1 MTTAAG
7 HTPQAHFA
15 AVDPVLAAIAAAA
28 GPCPLG
34 HSSRGSVF
42 EALARS
48 IAGQQLSGAVAARI
62 LERLIALHDGHFPTA
77 AELAAADVATLRGVG
92 FSFAKVAA
100 LHDLAAHTL
109 DGRLAAD
116 AVLAAQDDEAVIT
129 QCCSVRG
136 IGRWSAQ
143 MLLMFHLGRPDVL
156 PVGDFG
162 VCNGFRL
169 AYGLKGM
176 PQPAA
181 LARYGERWGPWRST
195 AAWTLWR
202 AVDLHRAGTLPV
214 RKSRAP
220 RVALVKAKTQAP

>member
-116 AVLAAQDDEAVIT
+116 APLQAVALRFVDEASGATTVAPSYAG
-129 QCCSVRG
+129 QDLLWHSVWRTLTCRG
-136 IGRWSAQ
+136 LLAVVSFGEPQAAAGRDRR
-143 MLLMFHLGRPDVL
+143 G
-156 PVGDFG
+156 
-162 VCNGFRL
+162 
-169 AYGLKGM
+169 
-176 PQPAA
+176 
-181 LARYGERWGPWRST
+181 LAR
-195 AAWTLWR
+195 ALR
-202 AVDLHRAGTLPV
+202 ADIEMLRNH
-214 RKSRAP
+214 
-220 RVALVKAKTQAP
+220 

>member
-1 MTTAAG
+1 MTTAPSPA
-7 HTPQAHFA
+7 QLHFA

-34 HSSRGSVF
+34 QSQRGSVF

-48 IAGQQLSGAVAARI
+48 VASQQLSGVVASRLI
-62 LERLIALHDGHFPTA
+62 ERLMGLHEGRFPTA
-77 AELAAADVATLRGVG
+77 GELAAHDVATLRGVG

-109 DGRLAAD
+109 DGRLASD
-116 AVLAAQDDEAVIT
+116 ELLAAQDDEAVIT
-129 QCCSVRG
+129 QCSNIRG

-181 LARYGERWGPWRST
+181 LAKFGARWAPWRST
-195 AAWTLWR
+195 AAWLLWR
-202 AVDLHRAGTLPV
+202 AVDLHRAQALPP
-214 RKSRAP
+214 RAGRAP
-220 RVALVKAKTQAP
+220 LVAQVKPKAS

>member
-1 MTTAAG
+1 MSIAPG
-7 HTPQAHFA
+7 DSPQTHFT
-15 AVDPVLAAIAAAA
+15 AVDPVLTAIAAAA

-34 HSSRGSVF
+34 LSSRGSVF
-42 EALARS
+42 EVLARS

-62 LERLIALHDGHFPTA
+62 LERLLALHDGRFPTPT
-77 AELAAADVATLRGVG
+77 EMAAADVTTLRGVG

-116 AVLAAQDDEAVIT
+116 GVLAAQDDETVIT

-181 LARYGERWGPWRST
+181 LARFGQRWAPWRST
-195 AAWTLWR
+195 AAWLLWR
-202 AVDLHRAGTLPV
+202 AVDLHRAGTLPA
-214 RKSRAP
+214 RSGRAP
-220 RVALVKAKTQAP
+220 RVALVKPKAS